1 MGFPICLSVFGN
13 NESLSQIFQK
23 YADKSDLFEVRLD
36 FSEKLDLAS
45 IRKATSKP
53 LIFASHNNPELLN
66 NAEPYADYIDI
77 GPTMSASN
85 KQIVS
90 FHGKDEDPDELWQKF
105 KGEHLTKIV
114 LDTN

>member
-13 NESLSQIFQK
+13 NESLSQIFQN
-23 YADKSDLFEVRLD
+23 YADQADLFEVRLD
-36 FSEKLDLAS
+36 LSEKLDLAS

-66 NAEPYADYIDI
+66 NAEPYADFIDI
-77 GPTMSASN
+77 GPIKAASK

-90 FHGKDEDPDELWQKF
+90 FHGKDEDPDVLWQEF
-105 KGEHLTKIV
+105 NGEHITKIV
-114 LDTN
+114 L